1 MAADVARVARVV
13 GAAAPDGDWDD
24 DGDGIGCGDDGG
36 GRDGGSGGSGGG
48 DGWQCPSMR
57 PRYLDDALA
66 VLLRGVAALNAAAT
80 TGRQATAATVTVIL
94 ALPRP
99 AAPGDRAALDAL
111 TDDAHLTVGIPRLE
125 AQGARAAAGVG
136 ALGAGASA
144 GGGGA
149 AASGDG
155 GCAGWRVDSAVAAGV
170 DLGVPLADAA
180 AKMVTPCVQNGDS
193 PDVWATTHGG
203 GSGGGGDPSML
214 SARGSSG
221 APPVVVAAVLATD
234 VHYAGVELIY
244 DAASALFGPHG
255 SSLPDV
261 VDRDVAAATV
271 AVDVYLR
278 LPTAEPRACR

>member
-125 AQGARAAAGVG
+125 AEGARLPVAMAAAP
-136 ALGAGASA
+136 A
-144 GGGGA
+144 GGLTRRWRRGWTW
-149 AASGDG
+149 
-155 GCAGWRVDSAVAAGV
+155 GC
-170 DLGVPLADAA
+170 
-180 AKMVTPCVQNGDS
+180 
-193 PDVWATTHGG
+193 
-203 GSGGGGDPSML
+203 L
-214 SARGSSG
+214 SR
-221 APPVVVAAVLATD
+221 T
-234 VHYAGVELIY
+234 
-244 DAASALFGPHG
+244 
-255 SSLPDV
+255 
-261 VDRDVAAATV
+261 RR
-271 AVDVYLR
+271 LR
-278 LPTAEPRACR
+278 W